1 MQTATTI
8 TTTTR
13 AVWVPR
19 THSTPTVQSRL
30 TSPTRTQTR
39 PMRSGRQL
47 LRAATS
53 QSSET
58 ERGEEEEEA
67 SRMLLII
74 TTTWEEV
81 VEEEEEEVAALW
93 SVR

>member
-1 MQTATTI
+1 MRTATTI

-19 THSTPTVQSRL
+19 THSTPTVPSRL
-30 TSPTRTQTR
+30 TSPTRTQTK

-58 ERGEEEEEA
+58 ERGEGEEEEG
-67 SRMLLII
+67 SRMLLIT
-74 TTTWEEV
+74 TTTWEEA
-81 VEEEEEEVAALW
+81 EEEEEAAASW